1 MNRRSHI
8 VRIVAMVLIVAVAAL
23 AVPKLRAAQVIAPT
37 GAPILLD
44 VSKGLIIRLD
54 RPCSSVFVADPDIA
68 DVQLKSPTVLYLM
81 GKGAGETT
89 VYAVDQNDAVLLDSR
104 VEVRQDIDRLMR
116 EIHQI
121 DPSGRVDAKA
131 VDDSIV
137 LTGTVKDAA
146 EGDDIR
152 KVAARY
158 VANPTQLVNKL
169 LLEAPNQVDLQV
181 RVAEIQRS
189 VLKQFGINWFNIEQS
204 GVAAFGMVTAT
215 NAVAPNAFNS
225 SSGSSSVTKIVP
237 PVAGSALGSVNPSTT
252 TAFNTPTQTL
262 IGNAT
267 NNNFTASYRN
277 GDFLINQTID
287 ALAQN
292 GLITILAEPDLV
304 TVSGQKA
311 SFLAGGEFPV
321 PVPQTGTGTTAAI
334 TIDWKQFG
342 VSINFTPTIL
352 GDGRIAL
359 HVAPEVSELAP
370 QQGITVQGVT
380 VPGITT
386 RRADTTVELGSGQTF
401 AIAGLLQNQTQQQL
415 QAYPWIGDLPIIGT
429 LFRSTAFQR
438 GETELVILVTPYVV
452 KPVSS
457 ATALKTDND
466 GFYAPSDKDRVLN
479 GNLNTL
485 PSTSDPAPAKPQASA
500 APAAAATADGGT
512 PTPAPRQAVSTPVA
526 LPAPASNVEAQAT
539 PPAVSVQATT
549 VTPSLPAPA
558 APPANAIAAG
568 PPPAPVPAPAPP
580 PLPAPAMLLPTRAPA
595 AASGFEID

>member
-8 VRIVAMVLIVAVAAL
+8 FRIVAMILIIAVAAF

-44 VSKGLIIRLD
+44 VSKGVIIRLD

-104 VEVRQDIDRLMR
+104 VEVRQDIDRLAR

-121 DPSGRVDAKA
+121 DPSGKVEAQA
-131 VDDSIV
+131 IDDSII

-152 KVAARY
+152 KIAARY

-169 LLEAPNQVDLQV
+169 TLAAPNQIDLQV

-204 GVAAFGMVTAT
+204 GVTAFGMVTAT
-215 NAVAPNAFNS
+215 NAIAPNAFNS
-225 SSGSSSVTKIVP
+225 GSGTSSVTKLVP
-237 PVAGSALGSVNPSTT
+237 PLAGSSLAAANPSTT
-252 TAFNTPTQTL
+252 GAFNTPTQTL

-277 GDFLINQTID
+277 GDFLVNSTID

-321 PVPQTGTGTTAAI
+321 PVPQTGTGSTAAI

-352 GDGRIAL
+352 ADGRIAL

-457 ATALKTDND
+457 ATALTTDND
-466 GFYAPSDKDRVLN
+466 GFYAPTDKERVLN

-485 PSTSDPAPAKPQASA
+485 PTTAAPATKPQASA
-500 APAAAATADGGT
+500 APAPATIADGST
-512 PTPAPRQAVSTPVA
+512 PAPAPRQPVATPVA
-526 LPAPASNVEAQAT
+526 LPAPAPAT
-539 PPAVSVQATT
+539 PSGNVQATAAPT
-549 VTPSLPAPA
+549 EPAIPAAA
-558 APPANAIAAG
+558 APPANAIAAA
-568 PPPAPVPAPAPP
+568 PPLAPAPAPAP
-580 PLPAPAMLLPTRAPA
+580 MPAPNPPPVPAMVSPMRGP